1 MKTARDVPDEAAVPL
16 SGDSLSELMR
26 EVLAKGKPFRFR
38 ARGLSMSPFIKDGDV
53 LTVTPLSAAP
63 RTGDVAA
70 FLHPATGRLVV
81 HRLVRKRAGRF
92 QFKGDNAD
100 EVERDLAPEGIL
112 GLVVSVER
120 AGREFRL
127 PRRAGVAVAGLS
139 RAGLLRKAVGAA
151 RRAGVRTPRRGR
163 A

>member
-1 MKTARDVPDEAAVPL
+1 MKTARAVPGGAEFPL
-16 SGDSLSELMR
+16 PGDSLSELMR
-26 EVLAKGKPFRFR
+26 QVLAKGKPFRFK

-53 LTVTPLSAAP
+53 LTVTPLATAP

-81 HRLVRKRAGRF
+81 HRLVRKRAGRY

-100 EVERDLAPEGIL
+100 EVEHGLPIERIV
-112 GLVVSVER
+112 GLVTSVER
-120 AGREFRL
+120 DGLELGLR
-127 PRRAGVAVAGLS
+127 RRAGRTVAGLS
-139 RAGLLRKAVGAA
+139 RTGLLRTAVAAA
-151 RRAGVRTPRRGR
+151 RRAGVRRRGR